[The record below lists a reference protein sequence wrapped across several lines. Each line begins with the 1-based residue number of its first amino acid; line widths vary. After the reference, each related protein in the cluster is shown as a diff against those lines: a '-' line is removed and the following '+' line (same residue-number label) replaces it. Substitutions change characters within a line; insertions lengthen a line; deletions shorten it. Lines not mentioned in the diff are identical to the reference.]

1 MVNLRWSKFVSL
13 VAFVLVAVLIS
24 SSVTATVWARPGED
38 GAGTVVSSQVTPRP
52 GRIIVDKV
60 TIPAGA
66 TDIFNFTASYSPGSF
81 SLTDAAPPNDS
92 GLIPPGTYTIT
103 ENAKPGW
110 YLNGSVCQSGATAA
124 SPGSSTTFGST
135 ATINLAAGVTVT
147 CTFTN
152 TKMGRIIVD
161 KVTVPA
167 GDPTVFQFTAGYQAN
182 FSLTD
187 TATPNDSGPLSPA
200 TYALNETAVP
210 GWTTSLACADP
221 DGGTAQSGAAARID
235 LDAGETII
243 CTFTNTKTVVD
254 VKPGTIIVTKNAVP
268 DDPLDFE
275 FGGSWLPGSFYLD
288 DDGVGGSPMPNTQT
302 FANLPPGPY
311 TVKENVAL
319 GWVLS
324 IACTDPTGGTT
335 VAGSSASISLASSE
349 TVTCIFTNTKTV
361 VEVKPGTIIV
371 TKNAVPDDPLDFEF
385 GGSWLPGSFYLDDDG
400 VGGSP
405 MPNTQT
411 FTNLPPGPY
420 TVKENVPPGW
430 VLSIACADP
439 NGNTTVVSNSANIGL
454 DPGETV
460 TCTFTNTKIVVD
472 VKPGR
477 IIVDKVTIPAN
488 DPTIFQFT
496 TSYLPGSFSLTDA
509 ALPND
514 SGPLPSATYS
524 VSENTPSG
532 WTLTSAMCTDGSP
545 VGAIVLDPGETV
557 TCRFVNTKII
567 DVKPGTIIIKKIAV
581 PNGTQTFEFGGSW
594 GQFFLQDPA
603 STYPNMQTFANLTP
617 GPYTAKENVPP
628 GWVISIACADPDG
641 GTTAV
646 SYYADIDLDA
656 GETITCTFT
665 NRKIEVKPGRIIVDK
680 VTIPANDPTVFQFT
694 TSYPPGSFSLT
705 DAALPND
712 SGLLTPATYSV
723 SESTPS
729 GWILTSATCSDG
741 SQVGA
746 IVLDPGETVT
756 CRFVNTKRDVPPPPP
771 ATYIYSAKIVCGTV
785 TPPGPRPELPTLLDT
800 APVVPGLY
808 RSAINIHNFWEKDTA
823 FLQKVAI
830 AMPQDQPL
838 GPVTQLVQTSLG
850 PNGAVEVDCYNI
862 VAILAGTASA
872 KAEFLKGFLIIES
885 PVELG
890 VTAVYTVENLQQ
902 KRIKTDVEQI
912 QYHVVRQ
919 SGVRSGVVPPSI
931 APTPTRTPPPPP
943 VATSTPAPT
952 PAPTARATII
962 TPAPTR
968 QTPEATLEAPTLAPT
983 IEATSQPTTPP
994 APKGGVGCSRPASGS
1009 LPSSKPDMNAGLIV
1023 FGLTVGGA
1031 FVFGW
1036 RRRQR

>member
-1 MVNLRWSKFVSL
+1 MVNMLWSKSVSL
-13 VAFVLVAVLIS
+13 VAFFLVAVLLAS
-24 SSVTATVWARPGED
+24 GVTATVWARPGED
-38 GAGTVVSSQVTPRP
+38 GAGTAVSSQVAPRP

-81 SLTDAAPPNDS
+81 SLTDTAPPNDS
-92 GLIPPGTYTIT
+92 GLIPPGTY
-103 ENAKPGW
+103 
-110 YLNGSVCQSGATAA
+110 
-124 SPGSSTTFGST
+124 
-135 ATINLAAGVTVT
+135 
-147 CTFTN
+147 
-152 TKMGRIIVD
+152 
-161 KVTVPA
+161 
-167 GDPTVFQFTAGYQAN
+167 
-182 FSLTD
+182 
-187 TATPNDSGPLSPA
+187 
-200 TYALNETAVP
+200 ALNEIVVT

-221 DGGTAQSGAAARID
+221 DGGTLQSGATARID
-235 LDAGETII
+235 LDAGETIN
-243 CTFTNTKTVVD
+243 CTFTNTKTIVE
-254 VKPGTIIVTKNAVP
+254 VKPGTIIITKNAVS

-275 FGGSWLPGSFYLD
+275 FGGSWLPGSFFLD
-288 DDGVGGSPMPNTQT
+288 DDGVGGSPLPNTQT
-302 FANLPPGPY
+302 FA
-311 TVKENVAL
+311 
-319 GWVLS
+319 
-324 IACTDPTGGTT
+324 
-335 VAGSSASISLASSE
+335 
-349 TVTCIFTNTKTV
+349 
-361 VEVKPGTIIV
+361 
-371 TKNAVPDDPLDFEF
+371 
-385 GGSWLPGSFYLDDDG
+385 
-400 VGGSP
+400 
-405 MPNTQT
+405 
-411 FTNLPPGPY
+411 NLPPGPY

-439 NGNTTVVSNSANIGL
+439 NGNTTVAGNSASIGL
-454 DPGETV
+454 DAGETII
-460 TCTFTNTKIVVD
+460 CTFTNRKIVVE

-488 DPTIFQFT
+488 DPTVFQFT
-496 TSYLPGSFSLTDA
+496 TSYPPGSFSLTDA

-514 SGPLPSATYS
+514 SGLLIPATYS

-532 WTLTSAMCTDGSP
+532 WTLTSATCTDASP

-567 DVKPGTIIIKKIAV
+567 EVKPGTIIIKKIAV
-581 PNGTQTFEFGGSW
+581 PSGTQVFEFGGSW

-603 STYPNMQTFANLTP
+603 STYPNTQTFANLTP
-617 GPYTAKENVPP
+617 GPYTAKENIPP
-628 GWVISIACADPDG
+628 GWVLSIVCQDPDG
-641 GTTAV
+641 GTTAA

-665 NRKIEVKPGRIIVDK
+665 NRKIDIKPGRIIVDK

-723 SESTPS
+723 SESTPP
-729 GWILTSATCSDG
+729 GWTLTSATCTDG
-741 SQVGA
+741 SPVGA

-771 ATYIYSAKIVCGTV
+771 ITYIYSAKIVCGTV
-785 TPPGPRPELPTLLDT
+785 TIPGPRPELPTLLDT

-808 RSAINIHNFWEKDTA
+808 RTAVNIHNFWENETA

-830 AMPQDQPL
+830 ALPQDQPL
-838 GPVTQLVQTSLG
+838 GPVTQLVQTRLG

-872 KAEFLKGFLIIES
+872 KAEFLKGFLVIES

-902 KRIKTDVEQI
+902 KGIKTDVEQV

-919 SGVRSGVVPPSI
+919 SGVRSAVVSPSI
-931 APTPTRTPPPPP
+931 APTPTRTPPP

-952 PAPTARATII
+952 PAPTDRAIII
-962 TPAPTR
+962 TPASTR
-968 QTPEATLEAPTLAPT
+968 QTPEATLATPTSAPT
-983 IEATSQPTTPP
+983 IAATSPPTTPP
-994 APKGGVGCSRPASGS
+994 APSGGFGCRGPASGS